1 MLPAPSLECRRA
13 GMKLHSRSISS
24 YKAPLMSRDSC
35 FLASIKSRRFQ
46 NDVLGRLFR
55 RSRQVR
61 ATAAGDQRSFLIVE
75 VGFSGRK
82 LTAHAHDACLRRDVT
97 GHGGF
102 VIIHAQV
109 DRRYRTA
116 KSCCNGVICSHVD
129 DGGKDAAMRETAFG
143 MDDPFLAPGGLD
155 LDAVFPCADCRK
167 VEPLIEGSPHDQ
179 FLKFFDSYRFIAHR
193 MSPGKS
199 LSPPTRVGVPYRFC
213 WCRRAATV
221 GGKRRGAD
229 VGRPDRWPE
238 RIAGDLLPSPGH
250 LGAARQ
256 RRTAPALSFHD
267 RTA

>member
-1 MLPAPSLECRRA
+1 MTAAGADLVGSRFPQRDFIFYHPLDICIVRTGAGRTSGGDTRAPAL
-13 GMKLHSRSISS
+13 GKL
-24 YKAPLMSRDSC
+24 A
-35 FLASIKSRRFQ
+35 
-46 NDVLGRLFR
+46 LFR

-82 LTAHAHDACLRRDVT
+82 LTAHAHDACLRCDVT

-199 LSPPTRVGVPYRFC
+199 LSPPTRVGVPYQFC

-229 VGRPDRWPE
+229 AGRPDRWPE
-238 RIAGDLLPSPGH
+238 R
-250 LGAARQ
+250 
-256 RRTAPALSFHD
+256 TA
-267 RTA
+267 